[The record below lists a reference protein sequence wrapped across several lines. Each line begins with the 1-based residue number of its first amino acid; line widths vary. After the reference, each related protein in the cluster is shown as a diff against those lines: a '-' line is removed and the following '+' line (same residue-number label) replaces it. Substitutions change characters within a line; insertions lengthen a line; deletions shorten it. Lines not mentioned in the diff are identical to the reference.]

1 MFVNY
6 SRRIVIGVIGML
18 AALLAGQASAETN
31 LRMQAP
37 SPGSTPYVLEV
48 AIQSLLQNRLPVK
61 INLTAGKA
69 STRSALDA
77 SKGATDLYLSSPAV
91 SGYMKSGSKMFS
103 GISDAP
109 KLYKNLRGLFNF
121 PLGQYHIVVHADSGI
136 TSLKQIK
143 GKRVFIGPPGG
154 AATVVA
160 IAIIKGVTGYKP
172 GVDYDMAK
180 LDWTSGSQ
188 AFQDDQ
194 VALMIVPQLV
204 PSPLLQQ
211 IALLQKIRLLDIPD
225 KAFKSKPI
233 AKLLTAAGYTRST
246 IPAGAY
252 GDHQVNTK
260 PVNAISSWVGI
271 GTNKLLDEDLAYKI
285 TKTVFDNIETIHK
298 TASFLGSVN
307 IDNALKQMVTPL
319 HPGAVRYYRER
330 GITIPERL
338 LPPKMAHQ

>member
-1 MFVNY
+1 MLVDY
-6 SRRIVIGVIGML
+6 SKRMIIGAVLML
-18 AALLAGQASAETN
+18 AALVTGQASAETE

-37 SPGSTPYVLEV
+37 SPGSTPYILEV
-48 AIQSLLQNRLPVK
+48 AIQSLLQSKLPVE

-77 SKGATDLYLSSPAV
+77 SKGDTDLYLSAPAV
-91 SGYMKSGSKMFS
+91 SGYMKAGTKMFS
-103 GISDAP
+103 GIEDAAD
-109 KLYKNLRGLFNF
+109 LYKNLRGLFNF

-154 AATVVA
+154 AATVVS
-160 IAIIKGVTGYKP
+160 IAVIEGVTGYKP

-180 LDWTSGSQ
+180 LDWTSGTQ

-194 VALMIVPQLV
+194 VALLIAPQLV

-211 IALLQKIRLLDIPD
+211 VALLQKIRLLDIPD
-225 KAFKSKPI
+225 AAFKSEPI
-233 AKLLTAAGYTRST
+233 ARLVGAAGYTRST

-252 GDHQVNTK
+252 GDNQVNTK

-271 GTNKLLDEDLAYKI
+271 GTNKFLDEDLAYQI
-285 TKTVFDNIETIHK
+285 TKTVFDNIDTIHK

-307 IDNALKQMVTPL
+307 IENALQQMNTPL

-330 GITIPERL
+330 GVKIPSEL
-338 LPPKMAHQ
+338 LPPEMAK